1 MYINILSLVPANM
14 SLFGS
19 GVLASVNWRRVSPKS
34 GEWRDLETEVR
45 SEGRCPHEDA
55 ARGGV
60 VCLKSRCAKDC
71 GQPVATRRSE
81 EAKRKSLEH

>member
-1 MYINILSLVPANM
+1 MYVNILSLAPANM
-14 SLFGS
+14 SLFGT
-19 GVLASVNWRRVSPKS
+19 GVPKP

-45 SEGRCPHEDA
+45 SEGRCPREDA

-60 VCLKSRCAKDC
+60 VCLKSGCAKDC
-71 GQPVATRRSE
+71 GQPAAIRRSE